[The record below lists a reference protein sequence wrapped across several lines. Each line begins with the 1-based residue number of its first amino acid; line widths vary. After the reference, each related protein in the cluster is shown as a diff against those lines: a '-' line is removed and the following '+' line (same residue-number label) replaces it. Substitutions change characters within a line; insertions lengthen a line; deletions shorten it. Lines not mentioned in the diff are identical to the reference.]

1 MKSLFARSARFAALC
16 ALLASQLGCGRSADS
31 MPISADASPAAAA
44 TDPAPAATD
53 PAPAAKDPAPAAAAP
68 AAASP
73 TAAEPAAPP
82 QQLADSPRTQK
93 VIEVISAYATVR
105 AALAADNLSE
115 AKAKAPALASAA
127 KAAVPVWAGT
137 TTGDQLAPLATAAEA
152 VATAADIRAARFAFG
167 DASKALITAI
177 APEPSL
183 QVGLVAYRCPMAKTY
198 QKWLQTGDA
207 MGNPYWG
214 AEMLTC
220 GAKVP
225 IKP

>member
-1 MKSLFARSARFAALC
+1 
-16 ALLASQLGCGRSADS
+16 
-31 MPISADASPAAAA
+31 
-44 TDPAPAATD
+44 
-53 PAPAAKDPAPAAAAP
+53 
-68 AAASP
+68 
-73 TAAEPAAPP
+73 
-82 QQLADSPRTQK
+82 LADSPRTQK
-93 VIEVISAYATVR
+93 VVEVITAYAAVR
-105 AALAADNLSE
+105 AALAADNVAD

-127 KAAVPVWAGT
+127 KTAAPAWSGT
-137 TTGDQLAPLATAAEA
+137 PTGEQFAPLAAAAEA
-152 VATAADIRAARFAFG
+152 VAGAADIRAARFAFG